1 MQLLRKKTSLPMK
14 KNYHDHFL
22 NWGIAIKTEE
32 LSIYL

>member
-1 MQLLRKKTSLPMK
+1 MQLLRKESYSE

-32 LSIYL
+32 LSVYL